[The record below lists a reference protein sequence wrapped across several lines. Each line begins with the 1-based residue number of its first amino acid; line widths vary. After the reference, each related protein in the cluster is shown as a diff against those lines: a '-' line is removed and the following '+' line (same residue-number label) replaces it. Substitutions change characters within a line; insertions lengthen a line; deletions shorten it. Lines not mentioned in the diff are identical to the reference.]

1 MILYE
6 VVREFLDEE
15 GNVNDFVVIDSFNTR
30 EEAFE
35 FAMKQNVNDSSSQIT
50 IYESE
55 DDGSVVDSDVVKT
68 CYC

>member
-15 GNVNDFVVIDSFNTR
+15 GNVNDFVVIDGFNTR
-30 EEAFE
+30 EEAFN
-35 FAMKQNVNDSSSQIT
+35 FAIAQNVNDSSSQIT

>member
-15 GNVNDFVVIDSFNTR
+15 GNVNDFVVIDGFNTR
-30 EEAFE
+30 EEAFD

-68 CYC
+68 C